1 MMGTGYFCSLSF
13 RFVVSDMHIT
23 SPLEET
29 LLDFSMY
36 EFCISL
42 PYEVGSP
49 LGPLVILNSQ
59 KDRGLEE

>member
-1 MMGTGYFCSLSF
+1 MGG
-13 RFVVSDMHIT
+13 I

-49 LGPLVILNSQ
+49 LGPLVILSSQ
-59 KDRGLEE
+59 KDGGLEDYKFN